1 MVKPIA
7 EFQFREIGGLY
18 RDVLAKE
25 GKVLADVLQ
34 EYDLIV
40 DDKAEFIRF
49 KDYDKGLAIWYR
61 SYGGQVT
68 ITIWKLG

>member
-1 MVKPIA
+1 MTKPIA
-7 EFQFREIGGLY
+7 EFQFREIEGLY

-25 GKVLADVLQ
+25 GKVLADVLH
-34 EYDLIV
+34 EYDLVV

-49 KDYDKGLAIWYR
+49 KDYVKGLAIWYR

-68 ITIWKLG
+68 LTIWKLG

>member
-7 EFQFREIGGLY
+7 KFQFRVIEGLY
-18 RDVLAKE
+18 RDVLDKE
-25 GKVLADVLQ
+25 EVLADVLL
-34 EYDLIV
+34 EYDLVV

-61 SYGGQVT
+61 SYGGKVT